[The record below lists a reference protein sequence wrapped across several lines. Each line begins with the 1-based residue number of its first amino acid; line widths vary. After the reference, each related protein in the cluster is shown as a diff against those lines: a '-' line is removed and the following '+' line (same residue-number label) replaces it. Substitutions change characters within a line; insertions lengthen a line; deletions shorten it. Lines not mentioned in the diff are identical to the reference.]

1 VFFNAEIAENAEN
14 GIDRGTTDSWFKGL
28 VVVTLSFLC
37 GLCALC
43 VERSL

>member
-14 GIDRGTTDSWFKGL
+14 GIDRGTTDSWKGL